1 MYLTVIINHNQLHV
15 PRNHHIS
22 GTNEHLKI
30 SETRIDV
37 YCVINEWLTSERR
50 GPANE
55 TKVQLYGQT
64 TTLLTKR
71 FEAVSI

>member
-1 MYLTVIINHNQLHV
+1 MYHVIT
-15 PRNHHIS
+15 IS
-22 GTNEHLKI
+22 LVLMNTLRYQK
-30 SETRIDV
+30 TRIDV